1 VLIVKEIKLRE
12 NIAARF
18 YSDQAIREALSML
31 AHTSTVFTLLKEIRA
46 IDLRQNQR
54 YELEIKIFVI
64 TP

>member
-1 VLIVKEIKLRE
+1 VLIVKVIKLRE

-46 IDLRQNQR
+46 IDLRQNQGMS
-54 YELEIKIFVI
+54 
-64 TP
+64 